1 MLNLRD
7 TAAWWR
13 RPVGAVAAVLL
24 LASMLT
30 IAPTPP
36 LASADTTTQITKE
49 APGDVLV
56 GEPVRFTI
64 DVAAPADNDTPL
76 FNGTL
81 RDVLPVGMTYVG
93 GSTEP
98 ATVGDPQVVTNEV
111 EIAPGQTRPQQTLL
125 WVNIGDLQPASSFSL
140 SFQAQP
146 VAEDFPV
153 GSSFTNQAEGY
164 SSTNPRRVPR
174 FDDQG
179 ELISDPAVTEAAS
192 NTTTTQVTAI
202 EVAKSEPS
210 PEGELL
216 RGVHDQTTVYTL
228 QVRNNT
234 LAATDGV
241 TLVDW
246 VPAGLE
252 YLGCGGVD
260 NTPAGSPATV
270 GGVEYPGA
278 PALTGTPG
286 VGADCLLPDR
296 VETVDNPTGP
306 GVPAGLTGTY
316 TQLSWTIGDLAPG
329 DEVTVRYAAGIPL
342 RANTSTF
349 ASGTTPTPESLGQT
363 ANLDNNTG
371 PSTRETGSEISLTN
385 VAQVSGTYTGLLE
398 PGFPAEVSNTDD
410 LTRTAEDLAMRKRV
424 NPTEFAIG
432 AIATYTLDL
441 QVSEYVDAGS
451 IVVTDVMPN
460 GVCPLSSDQNYVSG
474 APTECGPEPG
484 TDPTGA
490 GFAGVQQNADGTF
503 TLTFTD
509 VQIEANGT
517 ARITYQGRMRSVYT
531 GGDLAGLPP
540 TAGDTFTNR
549 ASLAGVTTPIDTA
562 PPGTGETGPQTVGD
576 TSQATQTT
584 SGASINKTIK
594 PRQFPYEC
602 DGDSDEFVESGFPD
616 RAFVF
621 RKGDRIC
628 FELEVV
634 FPANVDTRNP
644 VITDFI
650 PDGTSYE
657 AGSQF
662 LLPSNDV
669 VSEFNEPQAASGA
682 QNPTWTLGTELQDSG
697 NFFVLRGSVWRA
709 RFSVVVDRPANGD
722 EVDISGNLMKG
733 RGENNAGQGVSFR
746 DELPLGIA
754 PAPDVGI
761 VKGVQSVTSGADT
774 VVLDPT
780 PPGAPGNDV
789 DDVQVRQT
797 DEVTY
802 RVDVT
807 NTGDPD
813 ASNDVSVRGWQVWD
827 VLPAGITC
835 ADVVPGSISPTGVIA
850 ATSPP
855 DPNPASP
862 AGQCTDPGDADHPT
876 FAERDTQSAI
886 RWQASDG
893 LDADPTDAPVPGD
906 GSQISTDE
914 TRTLAYTVRIPDEVA
929 VSTVFDNTVSV
940 RSFNAFTNEFGETTT
955 FFPAENV
962 DTTVDPIDATAPA
975 ATDPSSVFVP
985 DAALTKVVIATGVS
999 ESNNNNTDNGDAPAE
1014 RGQATNGETAT
1025 FRVGVTIPAQ
1035 TSVYQAS
1042 LTDSLPGDLTFLAA
1056 TAAFSPTGQSPATD
1070 PLPDGFG
1077 FDGTT
1082 GEVTFPTTYTNDTDS
1097 DQRVEVEIL
1106 AGVTP
1111 RAGGNNSVKANTAR
1125 FVSFDAP
1132 TGGTALPALTDTA
1145 GVQVVFPNPR
1155 LTKTNVA
1162 EEPVEAGSQVTYR
1175 LRVSNA
1181 VNRPPLHD
1189 AVVVDCL
1196 PDGLTF
1202 VEFTTLPTGATT
1214 TEPGT
1219 GANGCAADSTRIEWT
1234 LQTPVLARQAFEAF
1248 YTATV
1253 DDSVVG
1259 GVTYTNT
1266 ATLTGS
1272 SLANGTNDPAV
1283 ERVLTRTNSSNVG
1296 VAAATVTKTVSPD
1309 VLTFGERATFTV
1321 VAVFPEQINFYNT
1334 AVIDTLP
1341 AGFDP
1346 ATVVLD
1352 TDLSGC
1358 TQPDGQPCGLG
1369 AVRPL
1374 TPAPGPDGSTV
1385 IGWGGGDLPISGQP
1399 RTITV
1404 VYSALLSDATAPA
1417 SLGRGDELVNAATAR
1432 WDIAAG
1438 NTATS
1443 VTDDFDRTS
1452 SPPATA
1458 TATVTEPE
1466 LSVSKAVSDET
1477 PGPADPFTYTVTVTN
1492 SSGEFVSDAHDV
1504 LVVDDVPRGVV
1515 VSSVGSGGQYVPLDP
1530 AANGGG
1536 TITWTL
1542 TDPIPPGDTV
1552 TLTYEAVLA
1561 PSATI
1566 DATPLTNTALVDDY
1580 ATVPEGTEGRR
1591 SYPDRDPSS
1600 TATVTPQFPSLVVTK
1615 STPDGDLAYIDSS
1628 FRWRVTVTNSGGAVA
1643 ENVVVTDTLP
1653 PNWTYVDG
1661 SLLFTVGGVPVT
1673 GNPNVTVAADADGNE
1688 TTTIASARPLALQPN
1703 QTLTAEFSAVPR
1715 DDGDVSVVRLPGV
1728 GSDTPHVNSVAA
1740 SAEDASGATGNA
1752 DGPYA
1757 DDATADARIDSAD
1770 LAIEK
1775 TPDPGFP
1782 VAGESFT
1789 WTLSVSNLGPDDARG
1804 FVSVVDTLPRDPDAP
1819 LTDPVFVS
1827 ATGDGWS
1834 CLPVGPL
1841 VDCEREMAN
1850 PEGSERPFVAGTSE
1864 QIEITVA
1871 VPADVPDGTQYVNAA
1886 AVSSRTYDPDLGNN
1900 DDQVPA
1906 TVQARADLQV
1916 EKALSGAL
1924 VAGEDATYTLD
1935 VRNNGPSLALGPLV
1949 VSDDLPAGATL
1960 VAISGAG
1967 WVCDAPADVAVGGT
1981 ATCTRDADLE
1991 PNTPAGQISV
2001 TVAIPAEQTADVVNT
2016 ARVCVDSNGE
2026 LDGLPA
2032 GVCVVVDPDLDNNT
2046 DEVTTTPTT
2055 LADLSLEKLREPA
2068 DAELVAGEQS
2078 TYRFI
2083 VGNAGP
2089 SVAQADVTITDL
2101 LPLGISLVDNP
2112 TEVTTPEGTWTC
2124 ATVPSGE
2131 RFDLTCTLG
2140 GPLLVGAQ
2148 TTLDLPIAVSPSL
2161 PDGEVVENEAT
2172 VTSPTTDPDT
2182 SNNTDTDTTASSA
2195 VADLVV
2201 VKTHTPEPATA
2212 GGQVTFSIEVRNDG
2226 PSDASAPVTVTDA
2239 VPAAFTLVSVEG
2251 SDATYAWDCDI
2262 ASNPLVCTL
2271 TDAAT
2276 GADIDLAA
2284 LTDAPPITL
2293 VADIDPS
2300 AGPATIT
2307 NTATV
2312 DSPTTD
2318 PQPDNNS
2325 STDRVQIVDLADIT
2339 VTKTTTGDNP
2349 VLAGETTQFTLQ
2361 VSNAGPS
2368 TADGVSLT
2376 DNLPAGLVVDAVD
2389 APAPWSCTD
2398 DGTSVDCSLGE
2409 PLSPG
2414 DAPVIVV
2421 TARVRVDVP
2430 DGATLTND
2438 VSVSTATD
2446 QGENLLPDTDSS
2458 TVDVLAEADLVVE
2471 KLLVPPPSACTDVCA
2486 GEQVDF
2492 TIDPRNLGPSSAQP
2506 EVLAVDTLPAG
2517 VVYTGDSDPADAWE
2531 CTAGAP
2537 TPTGQVVT
2545 CVLTDGAGTPVPLPP
2560 VDPGVPGSGQAPLLT
2575 LSALVSSDAALGTLT
2590 NAVAVQSET
2599 TDPVTENN
2607 DDSADV
2613 VVQGLADLS
2622 IVKTHTPEPATAGR
2636 TIDVTFTV
2644 TNDGPSDADA
2654 TADDPLIVRDALP
2667 EGLSY
2672 VDSTS
2677 DDGWTCSEDPA
2688 GTVICT
2694 DEQPLAA
2701 GDTETITVTLLVDPA
2716 AGPTPDGEP
2725 IRNAAEVCPDG
2736 CLTPDPDP
2744 DNNTSTDEIVV
2755 VDLADVTIEKET
2767 TGDDPV
2773 RAGESTD
2780 FTLTVTNDGPSV
2792 ADDVSVTD
2800 TAPAGLVPESA
2811 SGDGWTC
2818 LRPVGQQVTCT
2829 LDDPLPPGE
2838 SRTIVVVAAADPDAA
2853 LGEVTNTAVVST
2865 STPQGPNPLP
2875 DAATS
2880 TVEIVASAD
2889 LEIVK
2894 ALSGDL
2900 IAGERAAYTLDVTN
2914 LGPST
2919 ARADLV
2925 VTDTL
2930 PDGAGFVSATGVGWS
2945 CSEDTGEV
2953 SCVRATDLLAGASA
2967 GQITLVVDIASAQAD
2982 DVVNTATVE
2991 STVTPDDDLDNNTS
3005 LTTDPVTVEAD
3016 LILEKESVQPPDFIV
3031 GQNPATYRFTTLNAG
3046 PSDAVGPLTLTDLLP
3061 QGLTFNQVVT
3071 PSDGWTCTGEP
3082 LDSDDREPLTCT
3094 RPDGLTAGSQ
3104 TSFAIEVAIDPNL
3117 GLPSEDILEIL
3128 NTATVSSPTTDP
3140 NEENN
3145 TNDDLTTAPR
3155 EADLAIAKSHS
3166 PEPVLAGE
3174 TLTFSLQVTNLG
3186 LSTAARPVVVTDA
3199 LPDAFAFDS
3208 FGTTTGWECSH
3219 DGAALGGLVRCVLGT
3234 VADGLDL
3241 LRGQAPP
3248 IQVVATVDPS
3258 AGPATVTNRA
3268 SVSSATPDPVLSNNV
3283 AEDPVTVD
3291 DVADITVVKTSGSDE
3306 VLAGET
3312 VDFTLQVS
3320 NDGPSAADS
3329 VRVRDQ
3335 LPPGMTTE
3343 AIDAAAPW
3351 ECSGVGTALVDC
3363 ELTESLLPGD
3373 APAIVITAREATGTP
3388 DGAVLTNTVRVTTST
3403 DQGENLLPDEDSS
3416 TVEVR
3421 AEADLALTK
3430 TLVEPT
3436 GQCAPAACAGEQVE
3450 FTVAAANNGPSDAV
3464 ADVAV
3469 LDSLPAGLTPVS
3481 AQGSADGLEWECAVT
3496 GQDVECVLV
3505 DSATGTA
3512 APLVARTDAPPL
3524 TLRATVDSDVS
3535 DSTLTNEASVSSPT
3549 TDVDETNNTD
3559 DADVPVETLA
3569 DLSVV
3574 KTHAPEPAT
3583 AGEQVEVTLTV
3594 TNDGPS
3600 DAAASTDDPLVLV
3613 DVLPNGLTYVSST
3626 STDGWTCDEA
3636 PAGAVTC
3643 TDTEPLPAGVTEV
3656 VTLTLLV
3663 DPSAGP
3669 AIIANTAEVCPDG
3682 CLTPDPDPDNN
3693 SSTDEITVADAAD
3706 VAIAKA
3712 TTGTDP
3718 VLAGETTEFTVTVT
3732 NNGPS
3737 TADDVTVTE
3746 GLPAGLAFIPG
3757 SLPSGDGWTCGAPD
3771 GRVIAC
3777 TLDDPLLP
3785 TGVDGAEPAVLTV
3798 PVRVLPSV
3806 LEGTTLTNQAD
3817 VTTSTPGD
3825 DETNNTATADVLVSA
3840 EADLALTKDYS
3851 GAPVLAGTTGVFTIT
3866 VTNDGPSDAQPALE
3880 VVDTLPPFASFV
3892 AASEGW
3898 TCTTDPLDPA
3908 PEAGQTVTCVQDG
3921 TDPLVPGDSV
3931 VLELEVLV
3939 DPAAPA
3945 EPLSNSAEVCP
3956 VEAAPA
3962 LGEGGLL
3969 TQRALGTCPT
3979 TDPNL
3984 ENNTDTAEMPVE
3996 QLVDLG
4002 ISKSHSGPVR
4012 VGDPLTF
4019 TLEVTN
4025 AGPSTATAVTV
4036 TDLLPPGLT
4045 QPVGAGVGGAPW
4057 ACVSGEPSD
4066 AGTEV
4071 TCTLAD
4077 PLPPG
4082 ETSAISLTVLVGP
4095 EAYPSATNAATVTT
4109 ATPESTDPD
4118 ELPDTATDVVD
4129 VPAQADL
4136 AITKTHDGDFTVG
4149 ETGEFAI
4156 VVTNN
4161 GPTPDPGPITVT
4173 DRVPVGLTPIR
4184 ASGSGW
4190 DCAIRG
4196 QQVTC
4201 VDADGLAVDESSAI
4215 TLTVD
4220 VFAEAAPSV
4229 RNSAG
4234 VSSPAEDTDASNDGA
4249 TDEVTVL
4256 PAPTGPG
4263 GLPSTGADLGAFVGM
4278 AAVLVAAGVA
4288 ALVGSGRVR
4297 RRGGVV

>member
-1 MLNLRD
+1 M
-7 TAAWWR
+7 
-13 RPVGAVAAVLL
+13 
-24 LASMLT
+24 
-30 IAPTPP
+30 
-36 LASADTTTQITKE
+36 
-49 APGDVLV
+49 
-56 GEPVRFTI
+56 
-64 DVAAPADNDTPL
+64 
-76 FNGTL
+76 
-81 RDVLPVGMTYVG
+81 
-93 GSTEP
+93 
-98 ATVGDPQVVTNEV
+98 VTNEV

-125 WVNIGDLQPASSFSL
+125 WINIGDLQPASSFSL

-179 ELISDPAVTEAAS
+179 ELIGDPAITEAAS

-202 EVAKSEPS
+202 EVVKSEPS

-234 LAATDGV
+234 LAATDDV
-241 TLVDW
+241 TLTDW

-260 NTPAGSPATV
+260 NTPPDSPDTV

-286 VGADCLLPDR
+286 VGADCLLPDT
-296 VETVDNPTGP
+296 VETVDNPTGD
-306 GVPAGLTGTY
+306 GVPAGLSGVY

-329 DEVTVRYAAGIPL
+329 EERTIRYAAGIPL

-371 PSTRETGSEISLTN
+371 PSTRETGSEIALTN

-398 PGFPAEVSNTDD
+398 PGFPAEVSNTDE

-424 NPTEFAIG
+424 NPNEFAIG
-432 AIATYTLDL
+432 GIATYTLDL
-441 QVSEYVDAGS
+441 RVSEYVDAGS

-460 GVCPLSSDQNYVSG
+460 GVCPLSSDTNYVTG
-474 APTECGPEPG
+474 APGECGPEPG
-484 TDPTGA
+484 SDPTGA
-490 GFAGVQQNADGTF
+490 DFADVQQNADGTF

-509 VQIEANGT
+509 VEIAANGT
-517 ARITYQGRMRSVYT
+517 ARVTYQGRMRSVYT
-531 GGDLAGLPP
+531 GGDLAGFPP
-540 TAGDTFTNR
+540 TSGDTFTNR
-549 ASLAGVTTPIDTA
+549 ASLTGVTTPIDTG
-562 PPGTGETGPQTVGD
+562 PPGTGETGPQTVSD
-576 TSQATQTT
+576 TSEATQTT

-616 RAFVF
+616 RAFIF

-634 FPANVDTRNP
+634 FPANVDARNP

-650 PDGTSYE
+650 PGGTSYE

-662 LLPSNDV
+662 LVAPIEV
-669 VSEFNEPQAASGA
+669 ATEFNETLAAAGVE
-682 QNPTWTLGTELQDSG
+682 NPTWTLGTELAGSG
-697 NFFVLRGSVWRA
+697 NLFVPRGSVWRA
-709 RFSVVVDRPANGD
+709 RFSVIVDRPANGD
-722 EVDISGNLMKG
+722 EVDITGNLMKG

-761 VKGVQSVTSGADT
+761 VKGVQSVETDGT
-774 VVLDPT
+774 TRTLDPT
-780 PPGAPGNDV
+780 PPGTPGDDV

-850 ATSPP
+850 GTSPP

-862 AGQCTDPGDADHPT
+862 VGQCTDPGDADHPT
-876 FAERDTQSAI
+876 FAESDTQSAI

-893 LDADPTDAPVPGD
+893 LAADPTDAGGD
-906 GSQISTDE
+906 GSQIATDE
-914 TRTLAYTVRIPDEVA
+914 TRTLTYTVRIPDEVS
-929 VSTVFDNTVSV
+929 VSTVFDNTASV
-940 RSFNAFTNEFGETTT
+940 RSFNAFTNEFGATTT
-955 FFPAENV
+955 FFPADNV

-975 ATDPSSVFVP
+975 ASDPSSVFLP
-985 DAALTKVVIATGVS
+985 DAALTKLVIATGVT

-1025 FRVGVTIPAQ
+1025 FRIGVTIPAQ
-1035 TSVYQAS
+1035 TSVYQGA
-1042 LTDSLPGDLTFLAA
+1042 LTDTLPGDLTFLSA
-1056 TAAFSPTGQSPATD
+1056 TAAFSATGQSPATE
-1070 PLPDGFG
+1070 PLPDGFA

-1082 GEVTFPTTYTNDTDS
+1082 GEVTFPATYTNDTDS

-1106 AGVTP
+1106 TQVTP
-1111 RAGGNNSVKANTAR
+1111 NARPNNSDKTNTAR
-1125 FVSFDAP
+1125 FASSDAS
-1132 TGGTALPALTDTA
+1132 TGGSPLPVLADTA
-1145 GVQVVFPNPR
+1145 DVRVVFPNPR

-1162 EEPVEAGSQVTYR
+1162 EQPVEAGSLVTYR

-1181 VNRPPLHD
+1181 NNRPPLHD

-1202 VEFTTLPTGATT
+1202 VEFTALPTGTTT
-1214 TEPGT
+1214 TEPGN
-1219 GANGCAADSTRIEWT
+1219 GANGCAAGSTRIEWT
-1234 LQTPVLARQAFEAF
+1234 LDTPVEAREAFEAF

-1253 DDSVVG
+1253 DTTVVG

-1272 SLANGTNDPAV
+1272 SLADNANDPSV

-1296 VAAATVTKTVSPD
+1296 VAAATLTKTVAPD
-1309 VLTFGERATFTV
+1309 MLTFGERATFTV
-1321 VAVFPEQINFYNT
+1321 TGVFPKEINFYNT

-1346 ATVVLD
+1346 ASVVLD
-1352 TDLSGC
+1352 TNLSQC
-1358 TQPDGQPCGLG
+1358 SQPDGQPCGLG
-1369 AVRPL
+1369 DVTEL
-1374 TPAPGPDGSTV
+1374 TPAPGPGGSTLL
-1385 IGWGGGDLPISGQP
+1385 GWGAGDLPVSTQA
-1399 RTITV
+1399 RTVTV
-1404 VYSALLSDATAPA
+1404 VYSALVSDVTAPA
-1417 SLGRGDELVNAATAR
+1417 ALGRGDELVNAATAR
-1432 WDIAAG
+1432 WDIEPG
-1438 NTATS
+1438 STATS
-1443 VTDDFDRTS
+1443 ADDDFDRTS
-1452 SPPATA
+1452 SPPAA
-1458 TATVTEPE
+1458 ATVTITEPE
-1466 LSVSKAVSDET
+1466 LAVTKAVSDET
-1477 PGPADPFTYTVTVTN
+1477 PGPADTFAYTVTVTN

-1504 LVVDDVPRGVV
+1504 LVVDDVPLGVV
-1515 VSSVGSGGQYVPLDP
+1515 VSSVSGGGQYVPLDP
-1530 AANGGG
+1530 AGNGGG

-1542 TDPIPPGDTV
+1542 TDPIPPGETV
-1552 TLTYEAVLA
+1552 TLTYEAELA

-1566 DATPLTNTALVDDY
+1566 DVTPLVNTVVVDDY
-1580 ATVPEGTEGRR
+1580 ATVPSGTDGRR
-1591 SYPDRDPSS
+1591 SYPDRDPSA
-1600 TATVTPQFPSLVVTK
+1600 TATVTPQFPSLDVTK
-1615 STPDGDLAYIDSS
+1615 SAPDGDLAYIDSS
-1628 FRWRVTVTNSGGAVA
+1628 FRWRITVTNSGSAVA
-1643 ENVVVTDTLP
+1643 ENVLVSDTLP
-1653 PNWTYVDG
+1653 PNWTYVDA
-1661 SLLFTVGGVPVT
+1661 SLVFTVGGVPVA
-1673 GNPNVTVAADADGNE
+1673 GNPNVTVTTDADGNE
-1688 TTTIASARPLALQPN
+1688 TTTIASATPLTLQPN
-1703 QTLTAEFSAVPR
+1703 QTLTAEFRAVPR
-1715 DDGDVSVVRLPGV
+1715 DDGDISVVRLPGV
-1728 GSDTPHVNSVAA
+1728 GSDTPHANTVAA
-1740 SAEDASGATGNA
+1740 TAEDASGAPGNA

-1757 DDATADARIDSAD
+1757 DDATANARVDSAD
-1770 LAIEK
+1770 LAIDK

-1782 VAGESFT
+1782 VAGETFT
-1789 WTLSVSNLGPDDARG
+1789 WTLTVSNLGPDDARG
-1804 FVSVVDTLPRDPDAP
+1804 FVRVVDRLPSDPDAP
-1819 LTDPVFVS
+1819 GTDPVFVS
-1827 ATGDGWS
+1827 AVGDGWS
-1834 CLPVGPL
+1834 CLPLGPL
-1841 VDCEREMAN
+1841 VQCAREMAEPN
-1850 PEGSERPFVAGTSE
+1850 GSDRPFPDGSAET
-1864 QIEITVA
+1864 IEITVA

-1886 AVSSRTYDPDLGNN
+1886 AVSSRTYDPDLDNN
-1900 DDQVPA
+1900 EDEALA

-1916 EKALSGAL
+1916 VKSLSGAP

-1949 VSDDLPAGATL
+1949 VADDLPAGATL
-1960 VAISGAG
+1960 VAITGDG
-1967 WVCDAPADVAVGGT
+1967 WVCDDPADVLVGGT
-1981 ATCTRDADLE
+1981 VTCTRDDDLA
-1991 PNTPAGQISV
+1991 PNTPAGQITL

-2016 ARVCVDSNGE
+2016 ARVCVDENGE
-2026 LDGLPA
+2026 ADGLPD
-2032 GVCVVVDPDLDNNT
+2032 GVCIVVDPNLGNNS
-2046 DEVTTTPTT
+2046 DVVTTTPTT

-2083 VGNAGP
+2083 AGNAGP
-2089 SVAQADVTITDL
+2089 SVAQPDLTITDL

-2124 ATVPSGE
+2124 ATVPSGD
-2131 RFDLTCTLG
+2131 RFDLTCTLA

-2182 SNNTDTDTTASSA
+2182 SNNTDSDTTASSA
-2195 VADLVV
+2195 VADLAV
-2201 VKTHTPEPATA
+2201 VKSHTPEPATA
-2212 GGQVTFSIEVRNDG
+2212 GGQVTFSIEVRNNG
-2226 PSDASAPVTVTDA
+2226 PSDAAAPVTVSDA
-2239 VPAAFTLVSVEG
+2239 VPTAFTLVSAEG

-2276 GADIDLAA
+2276 GADIDLTA
-2284 LTDAPPITL
+2284 LTDAPTITL

-2300 AGPATIT
+2300 AGPATIA
-2307 NTATV
+2307 NTAAV

-2318 PQPDNNS
+2318 PEPGNNS
-2325 STDRVQIVDLADIT
+2325 STDRVQIVDAADIT
-2339 VTKTTTGDNP
+2339 VVKTTTGDDP

-2361 VSNAGPS
+2361 VTNAGPS

-2376 DNLPAGLVVDAVD
+2376 DDLPEGLVVDAVD

-2409 PLSPG
+2409 PLTPG
-2414 DAPVIVV
+2414 DAPAIVV

-2446 QGENLLPDTDSS
+2446 QGENVLPDTDSS

-2492 TIDPRNLGPSSAQP
+2492 TIDLRNLGPSSAQP
-2506 EVLAVDTLPAG
+2506 QVLAVDTLPPG
-2517 VVYTGDSDPADAWE
+2517 FVYAGDSDPADAWE
-2531 CTAGAP
+2531 CTADAP

-2560 VDPGVPGSGQAPLLT
+2560 VDGGVPGSGQAPLLT

-2607 DDSADV
+2607 DDTADV
-2613 VVQGLADLS
+2613 VIQGLADLS
-2622 IVKTHTPEPATAGR
+2622 IVKTHTPEPATAGE
-2636 TIDVTFTV
+2636 TIEVTFTV
-2644 TNDGPSDADA
+2644 TNDGPSDSLA
-2654 TADDPLIVRDALP
+2654 TPADPLVVRDVLP
-2667 EGLSY
+2667 DGLSY
-2672 VDSTS
+2672 VDATS
-2677 DDGWTCSEDPA
+2677 GDGWTCSEGPA
-2688 GTVICT
+2688 GTVLCT
-2694 DEQPLAA
+2694 DDEPLAA

-2725 IRNAAEVCPDG
+2725 IRNTAEICPDG

-2755 VDLADVTIEKET
+2755 VDVADVTIEKQT
-2767 TGDDPV
+2767 TGNDPV
-2773 RAGESTD
+2773 RAGESTE

-2792 ADDVSVTD
+2792 ADDISVTD
-2800 TAPAGLVPESA
+2800 TAPAGLLPESA

-2818 LRPVGQQVTCT
+2818 LRPVGQQVTCI

-2838 SRTIVVVAAADPDAA
+2838 PRTIVVVAAADPDAA
-2853 LGEVTNTAVVST
+2853 VGEVTNTASVST

-2875 DAATS
+2875 DEATS

-2894 ALSGDL
+2894 ALAGDL
-2900 IAGERAAYTLDVTN
+2900 IAGENATYTLDVTN

-2925 VTDTL
+2925 MTDTL
-2930 PDGAGFVSATGVGWS
+2930 PGGAGFVSASGVGWS
-2945 CSEDTGEV
+2945 CSEAAGEV
-2953 SCVRATDLLAGASA
+2953 TCVRATDLLAGDSA
-2967 GQITLVVDIASAQAD
+2967 DQITLVVDIPSSQTD

-3005 LTTDPVTVEAD
+3005 QTTDPVAVEAD
-3016 LILEKESVQPPDFIV
+3016 LILEKESVQPPDFIS
-3031 GQNPATYRFTTLNAG
+3031 GQDPATYRFTTRNAG

-3061 QGLTFNQVVT
+3061 QGLTFSQVVA
-3071 PSDGWTCTGEP
+3071 PSDGWTCSAGP
-3082 LDSDDREPLTCT
+3082 LDADDREPLTCT
-3094 RPDGLTAGSQ
+3094 RPDGLVADSQ
-3104 TSFAIEVAIDPNL
+3104 TSFEIEVAIDPNL
-3117 GLPSEDILEIL
+3117 GVDLPPNAVLEIL
-3128 NTATVSSPTTDP
+3128 NSATVSSPTTDP

-3145 TNDDLTTAPR
+3145 TNDDLATAPR

-3166 PEPVLAGE
+3166 PEPVVAGE
-3174 TLTFSLQVTNLG
+3174 PLTFGLEVTNLG
-3186 LSTAARPVVVTDA
+3186 LSTAAAPVVVTDA
-3199 LPDAFAFDS
+3199 LPQAFAFDS
-3208 FGTTTGWECSH
+3208 FATTTGWECTH

-3234 VADGLDL
+3234 VADPVDL
-3241 LRGQAPP
+3241 LPGAAPP
-3248 IQVVATVDPS
+3248 ILAVVTVDPS

-3268 SVSSATPDPVLSNNV
+3268 SVTSTTPDPVLENNV
-3283 AEDPVTVD
+3283 AQDRVSID
-3291 DVADITVVKTSGSDE
+3291 DVADVTIVKSSSTDE

-3335 LPPGMTTE
+3335 LPAGMTTE

-3351 ECSGVGTALVDC
+3351 ECSGVGTTVVDC

-3373 APAIVITAREATGTP
+3373 APAIVITAREATGTA
-3388 DGAVLTNTVRVTTST
+3388 DGAVLTNTARITTST

-3421 AEADLALTK
+3421 AEADLTLSK
-3430 TLVEPT
+3430 THVEPT

-3450 FTVAAANNGPSDAV
+3450 FTIAVANNGPSDAV
-3464 ADVAV
+3464 ADVEV

-3481 AQGSADGLEWECAVT
+3481 GQGAADGLEWDCTVT
-3496 GQDVECVLV
+3496 GQDVQCVLV
-3505 DSATGTA
+3505 ESATGSA

-3524 TLRATVDSDVS
+3524 TFLATVDSDIA

-3549 TDVDETNNTD
+3549 TDVDETNNSD

-3583 AGEQVEVTLTV
+3583 AGQQVEVTLTV

-3600 DAAASTDDPLVLV
+3600 DAAATDDDPLVLV
-3613 DVLPNGLTYVSST
+3613 DVLPDGLSYVSFAG
-3626 STDGWTCDEA
+3626 TDGWTCTED
-3636 PAGAVTC
+3636 PAGTVTC
-3643 TDTEPLPAGVTEV
+3643 TDPDPLPAGVTEV
-3656 VTLTLLV
+3656 VTLTLLI

-3669 AIIANTAEVCPDG
+3669 ASIENTAEICPDG

-3693 SSTDEITVADAAD
+3693 SSTDEITVADSAD

-3712 TTGTDP
+3712 TTGDDP
-3718 VLAGETTEFTVTVT
+3718 VLAGETTDFTVTVT

-3737 TADDVTVTE
+3737 TADDVVVTDT
-3746 GLPAGLAFIPG
+3746 LPAGLAFIPG
-3757 SLPSGDGWTCGAPD
+3757 SLPSGDGWTCDAPD
-3771 GRVIAC
+3771 GRVITC

-3785 TGVDGAEPAVLTV
+3785 NGVDGAELAVLSA
-3798 PVRVLPSV
+3798 PVRVLASV
-3806 LEGTTLTNQAD
+3806 LDGTTLTNQAD

-3825 DETNNTATADVLVSA
+3825 DETNNSATADVLVNA
-3840 EADLALTKDYS
+3840 EADLVLTKDYS
-3851 GAPVLAGTTGVFTIT
+3851 GAPVLAGTTGVFTVT

-3892 AASEGW
+3892 SASDGW
-3898 TCTTDPLDPA
+3898 ACTADPVDPA
-3908 PEAGQTVTCVQDG
+3908 PDAGQTVTCVQDG
-3921 TDPLVPGDSV
+3921 TDPLAPGDSL
-3931 VLELEVLV
+3931 VLDLEVLV

-3945 EPLSNSAEVCP
+3945 EPLENSAEVCP
-3956 VEAAPA
+3956 VEDALAP
-3962 LGEGGLL
+3962 GEGGLL
-3969 TQRALGTCPT
+3969 DQQALGTCPT
-3979 TDPNL
+3979 LDPNQ
-3984 ENNTDTAEMPVE
+3984 ENNTDKAEMPVE

-4002 ISKSHSGPVR
+4002 ITKSHDGPVR

-4036 TDLLPPGLT
+4036 TDLVPPGLT
-4045 QPVGAGVGGAPW
+4045 EPVGTGVDGAPW
-4057 ACVSGEPSD
+4057 TCVAGEASTD
-4066 AGTEV
+4066 GTEV
-4071 TCTLAD
+4071 VCTLAD

-4082 ETSAISLTVLVGP
+4082 ETSSIDLTVLVGP
-4095 EAYPSATNAATVTT
+4095 GAFPSVTNAATVSTE
-4109 ATPESTDPD
+4109 TPESTDPD
-4118 ELPDTATDVVD
+4118 ELPDTATDVVE
-4129 VPAQADL
+4129 VPPQADL
-4136 AITKTHDGDFTVG
+4136 AITKTHEGDFTVG
-4149 ETGEFAI
+4149 QPGDFVLT
-4156 VVTNN
+4156 VTNN

-4173 DRVPVGLTPIR
+4173 DRVPVGLTPVR
-4184 ASGSGW
+4184 AVGSGW
-4190 DCAIRG
+4190 DCDIRG
-4196 QQVTC
+4196 QRVTC
-4201 VDADGLAVDESSAI
+4201 VDADGLAVDETSEI
-4215 TLTVD
+4215 TLTAD
-4220 VFAEAAPSV
+4220 VFGEAVPSV
-4229 RNSAG
+4229 RNSAS
-4234 VSSPAEDTDASNDGA
+4234 VSSPAEDTDPSNDSA

-4256 PAPTGPG
+4256 PAPTGLG
-4263 GLPSTGADLGAFVGM
+4263 GDLPSTGGDLGGFAAL
-4278 AAVLVAAGVA
+4278 AAVLIAAGA
-4288 ALVGSGRVR
+4288 TALVGSGRVR
-4297 RRGGVV
+4297 RRGGAV